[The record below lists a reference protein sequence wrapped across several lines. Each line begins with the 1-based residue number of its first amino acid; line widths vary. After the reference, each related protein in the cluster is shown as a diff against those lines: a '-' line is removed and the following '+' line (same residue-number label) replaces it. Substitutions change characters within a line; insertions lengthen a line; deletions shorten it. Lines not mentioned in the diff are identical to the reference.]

1 MPPPLPLIL
10 KWSTVL
16 IYHHCN
22 TSPGMIWY
30 GLFMCWKFGF
40 VCYDVQLFMCWG
52 FFHFAFW
59 YFMENWYHHLHKIKK
74 ALFSITP
81 PPPPLPLTVLEI
93 NKLSGELHRWLLDQ
107 ISIERFH
114 KVHPIKI
121 RDWGN
126 QTGETL
132 KSSNVAIL
140 AASKLAA
147 RRLT

>member
-1 MPPPLPLIL
+1 MTSNFSCAEAFSTLHSSTIWRIDTIIFTTL
-10 KWSTVL
+10 KKPSSL
-16 IYHHCN
+16 
-22 TSPGMIWY
+22 S
-30 GLFMCWKFGF
+30 
-40 VCYDVQLFMCWG
+40 
-52 FFHFAFW
+52 
-59 YFMENWYHHLHKIKK
+59 
-74 ALFSITP
+74 SP
-81 PPPPLPLTVLEI
+81 PPPPTNVLEI
-93 NKLSGELHRWLLDQ
+93 NKPPGGGLHRLLLDQ

-147 RRLT
+147 RRLTKGLF